1 MIPEIKNDYDT
12 KYFDNFQEEEPFYPP
27 IIGNNNQRKDV
38 NYAGYTFNRDNE
50 KIKDSFLQALEDLE
64 AVKKASGAKK
74 EKEIINNDS
83 NLPQIKW

>member
-83 NLPQIKW
+83 NLPQIK